1 MQETQ
6 TNQIVEFLEKATL
19 LAATLES
26 RCEQAADQLDGG
38 ARALEEALQ
47 RVEHDIGTIVGNG
60 RDELARQVQAAVRQA
75 LVQEVGMATAA
86 LGESVAQVRQASEQL
101 RREQTIVAGRMR
113 MMGWKSMAAVGAAAL
128 LVLAGTGFVA
138 WNNVQRIQ
146 ATNVRAEVLEA
157 LAHVNVTSC
166 DGRPC
171 IRLAEGQS
179 RWPRNHDY
187 ILVGVTDPG
196 GTPASAPAP
205 AR

>member
-6 TNQIVEFLEKATL
+6 TNQIVEFLEKAAL

-26 RCEQAADQLDGG
+26 RCEQAAKQLDGS
-38 ARALEEALQ
+38 ARALEGTLQ
-47 RVEHDIGTIVGNG
+47 RVEHDIGSIVGNG
-60 RDELARQVQAAVRQA
+60 RDELVRQVQAAVRQA

-86 LGESVAQVRQASEQL
+86 LGESVTQVRQASEQL
-101 RREQTIVAGRMR
+101 RREQAIVAGRMR

-146 ATNVRAEVLEA
+146 ATSVRAEVLEA
-157 LAHVNVTSC
+157 LAHVDVTSC

-187 ILVGVTDPG
+187 ILVDVTAPG
-196 GTPASAPAP
+196 ATPASAPAS

>member
-1 MQETQ
+1 MQATQ

-19 LAATLES
+19 LAATLET
-26 RCEQAADQLDGG
+26 RCEEAATQQAGS
-38 ARALEEALQ
+38 ARALEAALQ
-47 RVEHDIGTIVGNG
+47 RVEHDVGTIVGNG

-86 LGESVAQVRQASEQL
+86 LAESVTQLRQASEQL
-101 RREQTIVAGRMR
+101 RREQVIVAGRMR

-146 ATNVRAEVLEA
+146 ATDVQAEVLEA
-157 LAHVNVTSC
+157 LAHVSVTSC

-171 IRLAEGQS
+171 IRLAEGQP

-187 ILVGVTDPG
+187 ILVDVTAAG
-196 GTPASAPAP
+196 GTPATPPASA
-205 AR
+205 R